1 MRKHG
6 LKVPVSGDVLEIVG
20 TGGDEANTINISTAA
35 SIVTAAAGYKVAKH
49 TETGVCQAKA
59 VLPTALRRS
68 VSG

>member
-35 SIVTAAAGYKVAKH
+35 SIVTAAAGYKVAKAWKQ
-49 TETGVCQAKA
+49 ECVKQKRCCR
-59 VLPTALRRS
+59 LP
-68 VSG
+68 